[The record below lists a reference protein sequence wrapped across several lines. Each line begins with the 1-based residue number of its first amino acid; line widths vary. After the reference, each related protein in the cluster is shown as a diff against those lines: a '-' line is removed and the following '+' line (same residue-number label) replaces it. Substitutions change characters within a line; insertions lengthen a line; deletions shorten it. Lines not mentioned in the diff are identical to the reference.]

1 MIPKEKTADDAVSPV
16 IGVMLMVVITVIIAA
31 VISVFAT
38 GIMGDDSG
46 RTSMVMLDVGEI
58 KVKEEYGIGLL
69 ESVEFI
75 HRGGDSLS
83 MHDIEITAMGNLQ
96 HILSYFPGDNEP
108 EEDKPTNGIVTVNGA
123 ESNPSTIAEAG
134 DSIKIRFIGGV
145 GSNAAIYSGE
155 TVTWTV
161 YDKRTEGILAS
172 GDFVVP

>member
-38 GIMGDDSG
+38 GIIGDDSG
-46 RTSMVMLDVGEI
+46 RTPMVMLDVGEI
-58 KVKEEYGIGLL
+58 KVSSSWSGNCLSSI
-69 ESVEFI
+69 EFI

-83 MHDIEITAMGNLQ
+83 MDDIEITVMGNMQ
-96 HILSYFPGDNEP
+96 HILSYFPGE
-108 EEDKPTNGIVTVNGA
+108 NGRVTVNGVD
-123 ESNPSTIAEAG
+123 SSGTIAEAG
-134 DSIKIRFIGGV
+134 DSIKVIFN
-145 GSNAAIYSGE
+145 SYANANILSGE